1 MFDKELE
8 TGKKAV
14 MIAGRLIRMIQQ
26 ELTSGDRFSKS
37 DRSPVTIADFLS
49 QALICRI
56 LKQEYPEIPIVAEE
70 DSLALRKD
78 GQQNILQRMF
88 DFMAKDKAVSRIIT
102 RANLFESIDLGS
114 DSPSDLFWTLD
125 PIDGTKGFLRGE
137 QFAVALALIRNG
149 IVELGVLGCPNLEL
163 INKTGRMGY
172 LFFSR
177 RGHGAEI
184 QDIASDRC
192 EQIHVSKQ
200 YDSENM
206 RFVQSYVSEHSDTR
220 LQESIAR
227 KLKIKNPSIHL
238 DSQVKYGL
246 VAAGNAEI
254 YLRIPNPKT
263 PDYKEKIWDHAAGC
277 LIVEEAGGCVV
288 DIRGH
293 KLDFSRGKTLNGNSG
308 ILATLPG
315 IQERI
320 LRIINQFGL
329 SE

>member
-1 MFDKELE
+1 MFEKALE
-8 TGKKAV
+8 TGKRTV
-14 MIAGRLIRMIQQ
+14 MMAGQLIRVIQQ

-49 QALICRI
+49 QALICRM
-56 LKQEYPEIPIVAEE
+56 LKQEYPDIPIVAEE
-70 DSLALRKD
+70 DSLELRQD
-78 GQQNILQRMF
+78 SQQNVLQRMY
-88 DFMAKDKAVSRIIT
+88 DFMAKDKAVSQIIT
-102 RANLFESIDLGS
+102 RDNLFESIDLGS
-114 DSPSDLFWTLD
+114 DSPSDLFWALD

-149 IVELGVLGCPNLEL
+149 IVELGILGCPNLEL
-163 INKTGRMGY
+163 INNNARRGY

-184 QDIASDRC
+184 QDMASDQR
-192 EQIHVSKQ
+192 EQIHVSEQ
-200 YDSENM
+200 YNSESV
-206 RFVQSYVSEHSDTR
+206 RFVQSYVSEHSNTR

-227 KLKIKNPSIHL
+227 KLKIKKPSIHL

-263 PDYKEKIWDHAAGC
+263 PDYREKIWDHAAGC
-277 LIVEEAGGCVV
+277 LIVEEAGGCVT
-288 DIRGH
+288 DIHGR
-293 KLDFSRGKTLNGNSG
+293 KLDFSKGKTLEGNSG
-308 ILATLPG
+308 ILATIPR

-320 LRIINQFGL
+320 LGIIDQFSL

>member
-1 MFDKELE
+1 MFEKELE
-8 TGKKAV
+8 TGKRAV
-14 MIAGRLIRMIQQ
+14 MMAGRLIRLVQQ
-26 ELTSGDRFSKS
+26 ELTSGDQFSKS

-70 DSLALRKD
+70 DSSELRQES
-78 GQQNILQRMF
+78 QQNVLQRIF
-88 DFMAKDKAVSRIIT
+88 DFMARDRAVNQILTKD
-102 RANLFESIDLGS
+102 NLYESIDLGS

-149 IVELGVLGCPNLEL
+149 IVELGILGCPNLEL
-163 INKTGRMGY
+163 INQNTRRGY
-172 LFFSR
+172 LLFSR
-177 RGHGAEI
+177 LGQGAEI
-184 QDIASDRC
+184 QDISSDRRENINVS
-192 EQIHVSKQ
+192 EQHHPEK
-200 YDSENM
+200 M

-227 KLKIKNPSIHL
+227 KLRIKNSSIHL

-246 VAAGNAEI
+246 VASGNAEI

-277 LIVEEAGGCVV
+277 LIVEEAGGRVT
-288 DIRGH
+288 DIHGH
-293 KLDFSRGKTLNGNSG
+293 KLDFSLGETLKGNSG
-308 ILATLPG
+308 ILATIPG
-315 IQERI
+315 IQDRI
-320 LRIINQFGL
+320 LEIIKQFSLG
-329 SE
+329 